1 MVIDSQVLD
10 RQLQAISSEIDREPE
25 DATVEMGA
33 SCGPELVADVS
44 GLSLVVDQSR
54 QSLITHLAALS
65 TASIQLPTAVVPA
78 DISAYSLTGGVPAA
92 QEAVSAPLVLASVER
107 PGGFLQKS

>member
-1 MVIDSQVLD
+1 MSRKTQ
-10 RQLQAISSEIDREPE
+10 RSRW
-25 DATVEMGA
+25 GHRW
-33 SCGPELVADVS
+33 PELVADVS
-44 GLSLVVDQSR
+44 GLSLVVDESR

-92 QEAVSAPLVLASVER
+92 QEAVSAPLVLASAER
-107 PGGFLQKS
+107 SWTIPAEELTE